1 VLQKEHKKE
10 FEAYLTKQFKHPEQS
25 VEQPQKLR
33 LDGEER
39 TPVKVL
45 QSLKQGHVV
54 ERKHRQ
60 KLKEF
65 VDESIFIK
73 RNRNSSQHYT
83 QEVAGTSKLLVEAE
97 KAELNP

>member
-1 VLQKEHKKE
+1 
-10 FEAYLTKQFKHPEQS
+10 
-25 VEQPQKLR
+25 
-33 LDGEER
+33 
-39 TPVKVL
+39 VKVL